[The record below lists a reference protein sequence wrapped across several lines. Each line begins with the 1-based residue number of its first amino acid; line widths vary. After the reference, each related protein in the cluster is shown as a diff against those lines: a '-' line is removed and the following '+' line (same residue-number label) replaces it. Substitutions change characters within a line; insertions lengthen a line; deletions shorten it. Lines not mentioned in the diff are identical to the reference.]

1 MWKFKSWMSL
11 LETSECVNQLSY
23 TVYEKFIR
31 LNFKISHWLYLFSL
45 DLHRFRASRLVLT
58 QLWLVTPP
66 IMTMK
71 WMNWQLWDLTKVYV
85 IVIRVIWDSDFL
97 GWNHSPPPRRHSFVA
112 HLTCVG
118 QELLWNALELYTFS
132 KSS

>member
-1 MWKFKSWMSL
+1 MSL
-11 LETSECVNQLSY
+11 LETLECVNQLSY
-23 TVYEKFIR
+23 KVKGKFIR

-71 WMNWQLWDLTKVYV
+71 WMNWQLWDFNQSLCY
-85 IVIRVIWDSDFL
+85 RNQSDM
-97 GWNHSPPPRRHSFVA
+97 G
-112 HLTCVG
+112 
-118 QELLWNALELYTFS
+118 
-132 KSS
+132 